1 MPNEPITVSNNQKS
15 FQVYT
20 NPTLSEL
27 LKIGPLVRFTADCK
41 TKNVYVWE
49 FNSGHHADVSIGFK
63 LDDPF
68 NSVDFIKGHAIKIDN
83 SSYEMQGSDF
93 LPSFVGRLTGKE
105 RVFLS
110 NLLNQKWDWIDGCI
124 KVTKWMS
131 SFRERLGL

>member
-1 MPNEPITVSNNQKS
+1 MPNEPITIFTNQKY
-15 FQVYT
+15 FQVFT

-27 LKIGPLVRFTADCK
+27 LEIGPLVRFTADGK

-83 SSYEMQGSDF
+83 SSYEMGGSESRSWLLWERRKRIDIF
-93 LPSFVGRLTGKE
+93 LIYAL
-105 RVFLS
+105 LS
-110 NLLNQKWDWIDGCI
+110 
-124 KVTKWMS
+124 
-131 SFRERLGL
+131 